1 MYVGMLTAP
10 VRTKPLEELIP
21 WAALIGVRAM
31 EIDVS
36 PGSNLDAATVTDAR
50 IAEVQAL
57 LAAHNMKISS
67 LAAYGLMTGVTAE
80 RAEQSRQ
87 TLANAIRLAPRLGVD
102 VVCTLAGFPAPG
114 KSKLKTITEDLPA
127 IFRPLLDLAGEQG
140 VKLALENWYATN
152 IQHLDHWAAIFGAIP
167 DAHFGL
173 NFDPSHLDWQG
184 MDAVGAVYEF
194 RNRIFHVHAKDVSVN
209 QAKLGRVG
217 FNGDG
222 WWRYTLPGYGRIR
235 WGDFI
240 TTLRDI
246 GYDGVLSIEHEDG
259 AFSAEEG
266 FVKAARY
273 LNTLV

>member
-1 MYVGMLTAP
+1 MHVGMLTAP
-10 VRTKPLEELIP
+10 LRTKPLEELIP
-21 WAALIGVRAM
+21 WAAAAGIRAL

-36 PGSNLDAATVTDAR
+36 PGSNLDAATISDAR
-50 IAEVQAL
+50 IDEVRAL
-57 LAAHNMKISS
+57 LAAHQMRISS
-67 LAAYGLMTGVTAE
+67 LAAYGLMTGVPTE
-80 RAEQSRQ
+80 RAEQAK
-87 TLANAIRLAPRLGVD
+87 TTVAHAIRLAPRLGVD

-114 KSKLKTITEDLPA
+114 KSKLKTISEDLPA

-152 IQHLDHWAAIFGAIP
+152 IQHLDHWAAIFAAIP
-167 DAHFGL
+167 DTHFGL

-184 MDAVGAVYEF
+184 MDAIGAVYEF
-194 RNRIFHVHAKDVSVN
+194 SSRIFHVHAKDVSVN
-209 QAKLGRVG
+209 LAALGRVG

-246 GYDGVLSIEHEDG
+246 EYDGVLSIEHEDG
-259 AFSAEEG
+259 AFPPEEG